1 MSRFI
6 TPRVYKNPGL
16 IAEQMLA
23 KCGFPRLGN
32 GVAIDVE
39 RIVTEFCGFEL
50 MHIEGLELGGRPV
63 LGLFA
68 HNLNAVLV
76 ENNCYDARKRFT
88 IAHELGHAQLEYD
101 HGNAASLFD
110 LDEPELF
117 GCTEEDELLDSM
129 NELKSGLRRK
139 KEIRAN
145 KFAANLLMPEGLVKE
160 VWRQMHGNLE
170 TVSGALFVSK
180 EALGY
185 RLQDLNLS

>member
-1 MSRFI
+1 MSRFT
-6 TPRVYKNPGL
+6 TPRAYKNPRL

-23 KCGFPRLGN
+23 KSGVPRLGN

-39 RIVTEFCGFEL
+39 KIVTEFCGFEL

-76 ENNCYDARKRFT
+76 ENSCYDARKRFT

-101 HGNAASLFD
+101 QGNAASLFD
-110 LDEPELF
+110 LDEPEVF
-117 GCTEEDELLDSM
+117 GCTEEDEDLDTM
-129 NELKSGLRRK
+129 NELRAGLRRR

-160 VWRQMHGNLE
+160 VWRQEHGNIDS
-170 TVSGALFVSK
+170 VSGILFVSK

-185 RLQDLNLS
+185 RLQDLSLS